1 MQLSKHNV
9 LKYFATIFIILYGIY
24 FMSIDS
30 LATNA
35 PIKNALMAIS
45 IIILFTYS
53 FKISKALIIGV
64 AYLLYQY
71 FTASFH
77 PESFRWSTI
86 IYSIL
91 LTLTY
96 VSMYNLITIE
106 KVFTINHF
114 IKICKWM
121 MMAFFVVCIIQQI
134 ALLLGFSYLPAINLW
149 CVIDRGIGCNSLSIE
164 PSSFARFMLVFYY
177 AYIKCCEY
185 KRDEGPFT
193 LKELFSGEHKWVTI
207 RFLWMMFTM
216 GSGTAFVCIILLS
229 LYFVRKNNW
238 YYVLPALLIIYG
250 LIQASGIEHL
260 DRATGVMNEVAQ
272 LDKEGAQ
279 EADGS
284 GASRISPFLNSLN
297 ADFSKFETWF
307 GHGTDYSEKN
317 KLFVKQTATLFDNYG
332 VIFYIL
338 SLVLSF
344 SCAYKF
350 WSLGTIFMF
359 AGVGGGC
366 GSNIQYAWELMI
378 VMTCVRFFYEN
389 RYNPE
394 IYEEEV
400 EDEEDIEI
408 VEGNTQTAIE

>member
-1 MQLSKHNV
+1 
-9 LKYFATIFIILYGIY
+9 
-24 FMSIDS
+24 MSIDS
-30 LATNA
+30 MATNA

-96 VSMYNLITIE
+96 ISMYNLITIE
-106 KVFTINHF
+106 RVFTINHF

-149 CVIDRGIGCNSLSIE
+149 KVLDRGIGCNSLSIE

-177 AYIKCCEY
+177 SYIKCCEY

-238 YYVLPALLIIYG
+238 YYVLPTLLIIYG

-279 EADGS
+279 EVDDS
-284 GASRISPFLNSLN
+284 GAGRISPFLNSLN

-317 KLFVKQTATLFDNYG
+317 KLFRKQTATLFDNYG

-350 WSLGTIFMF
+350 WSMGTIFMF

-378 VMTCVRFFYEN
+378 VMTCVRYFYEN

-394 IYEEEV
+394 IYEEEG
-400 EDEEDIEI
+400 EEEEIIEE
-408 VEGNTQTAIE
+408 VKENTQTAIE